1 MGQWEQAKVQLQIQ
15 IHSERQ
21 SQGINRP
28 VGAKYKYK
36 YTIKDMYLMSS
47 VCGVDK

>member
-1 MGQWEQAKVQLQIQ
+1 MGAGKNTITQ

-21 SQGINRP
+21 SQGINRS
-28 VGAKYKYK
+28 VGAKYKYKYK